1 MCLNEC
7 LFEHLF
13 DCLCLNECLFE
24 HLFDCLCLN
33 ECLFKHLFKWL
44 CLSELHWSSKLEIL
58 KFEILKLNF
67 KGQGEQHHYNV
78 QMVTLFMFE
87 I

>member
-1 MCLNEC
+1 
-7 LFEHLF
+7 
-13 DCLCLNECLFE
+13 
-24 HLFDCLCLN
+24 
-33 ECLFKHLFKWL
+33 
-44 CLSELHWSSKLEIL
+44 LSELHWSSKLEIL